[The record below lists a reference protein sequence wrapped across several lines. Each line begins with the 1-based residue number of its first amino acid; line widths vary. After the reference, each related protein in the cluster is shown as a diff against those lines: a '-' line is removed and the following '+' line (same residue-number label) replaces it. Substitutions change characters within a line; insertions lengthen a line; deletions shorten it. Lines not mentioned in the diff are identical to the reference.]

1 MNLEENIKVIHVSD
15 EAVSRFTQTAE
26 LSPEIRKQISDAL
39 KMNIPARIQF
49 PENTDM
55 DKIEN
60 VMEQVYKVKDA
71 SMPVKSVS
79 TISTNNLGVPRCSL
93 IGTPFE
99 PSLDA
104 NWEEVPMLFL
114 RRYDSKFKSIYNRN
128 YRASKGYLLEEI
140 KEDLVDRVLGG
151 SIGDAKLSS
160 NINAIEL
167 QNFYS
172 RVIKSNL
179 KIQSKK
185 ANRYFKREL
194 IPYEAIM
201 YELLDTKPSELIS
214 DKVFKIG
221 NLKSLLLNTQNLF
234 KDGLKLSC
242 KGVLLARMVL
252 SNDNQIDG
260 IQNKYYLR
268 IKAAGLESFGQEAIS
283 RVITLIENKIQ
294 LKNSILALWTI
305 SRMLNDERLFMA
317 VYATHKD
324 AFDKS
329 AYPFL
334 NFTILDAAE
343 SAYNEIGPDGVTPME
358 DRFNHVFLSAVSS
371 IYNSNMS
378 TPDKVA
384 NLKLEITKECYDDL
398 GKPDISAMVKQNSE
412 GYDKVKASLSSILG
426 DTNPTYKSF
435 IKQGRD
441 FVNNLS
447 LLNSVQPD
455 YAACVN
461 ISERVNNTFMG
472 LVEFLEENT
481 TEFIANEKSIL
492 ALNSEAKLLGEDP
505 LNNLDK
511 LFELK
516 LELQHGEEKQKSLR
530 DTVPNVVGSHLVYIT
545 ATTEAL
551 LNLLQSLQGKE
562 VNLKHG
568 HAARLEDEVKTLEAE
583 LESAYYEIGHQKQ
596 KITNLNAKLSHTNR
610 EVEAPAP
617 VDLSPE
623 ILSILENKN
632 DIATIFAVVNKLN
645 PGKMLLSSKAPKSIK
660 AIKQFKNFALLF
672 NKLSILVS
680 DDFTTAYSTE
690 GSVKAFSF
698 LSRNE
703 LAFQESESVKK
714 KKIRSYKFDDYG
726 ELDCKAHIKV
736 GIDNSEQHMLRVYF
750 TIQHGKVLIGEVT
763 RHLPCS

>member
-1 MNLEENIKVIHVSD
+1 MNLAENIKVIHVSD
-15 EAVSRFTQTAE
+15 EAVSKFTQTAE

-55 DKIEN
+55 DKVEN
-60 VMEQVYKVKDA
+60 VMEQVYKVKTA
-71 SMPVKSVS
+71 SMPVKNVS
-79 TISTNNLGVPRCSL
+79 TISTNNLGVARCSL

-128 YRASKGYLLEEI
+128 YRANKEYLLEEI

-201 YELLDTKPSELIS
+201 YELLDTKPSQLIS
-214 DKVFKIG
+214 DNVFKIG

-242 KGVLLARMVL
+242 KGVLLAKMVL

-324 AFDKS
+324 SFDKS

-343 SAYNEIGPDGVTPME
+343 SAYNEIGADGVTPME

-384 NLKLEITKECYDDL
+384 NLKLEINKECYDDL
-398 GKPDISAMVKQNSE
+398 GKPDIGAMVKQNSE

-455 YAACVN
+455 YATCVN

-516 LELQHGEEKQKSLR
+516 VELQHGEEKQKSLR
-530 DTVPNVVGSHLVYIT
+530 DKVPNVVGSHLVYIT

-551 LNLLQSLQGKE
+551 LNLLQSVQGKE
-562 VNLKHG
+562 VNLKYG
-568 HAARLEDEVKTLEAE
+568 HAARLEDEVKALEAE

-596 KITNLNAKLSHTNR
+596 KITTLNAKLSHTNR
-610 EVEAPAP
+610 EVEAPEP

-623 ILSILENKN
+623 ILSILENKS
-632 DIATIFAVVNKLN
+632 DIATIFTVVNKLN
-645 PGKMLLSSKAPKSIK
+645 PGKMLLSSKAIKSIK
-660 AIKQFKNFALLF
+660 TIKQFKNFALLF

-750 TIQHGKVLIGEVT
+750 TIQNGKVLIGEVT